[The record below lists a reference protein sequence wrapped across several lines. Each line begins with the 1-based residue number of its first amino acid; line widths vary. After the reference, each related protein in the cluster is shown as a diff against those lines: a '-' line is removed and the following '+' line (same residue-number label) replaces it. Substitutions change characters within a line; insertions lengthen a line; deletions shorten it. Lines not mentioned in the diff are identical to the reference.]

1 MSPRPL
7 RGSWVPETATPG
19 KYRCQRC
26 GIEKPTKPTRRP
38 PELCADCKSVLR
50 ALPATEEEPADENS
64 DPNAHDEDTG
74 EPAAPA
80 LDHWA
85 AAAVSA

>member
-1 MSPRPL
+1 MSRRPL
-7 RGSWVPETATPG
+7 RGSWVPETPTPG

-50 ALPATEEEPADENS
+50 GQPAIEEETTDENPDPPAPGADPGESVAPDS
-64 DPNAHDEDTG
+64 DRWP
-74 EPAAPA
+74 
-80 LDHWA
+80 